1 MNFDNLKDA
10 WANDKTDETDLPI
23 RNVPVAA
30 ASSAVGKIRKSMKKE
45 LMSRLAGFV
54 VLVLV
59 LLGVP
64 KSPLSVSIVSI
75 AIFLLLVQTAYY
87 FSRFYL
93 FYKAT
98 GRYDLSLRKSIYK
111 ITYELELNI
120 EIYKTFNY
128 CVAPLVAL
136 IIIGSMTTSLFVIFI
151 VLGVAQIISFFL
163 LKLYVRTR
171 YGRQLAELKKIMED
185 LETEE

>member
-1 MNFDNLKDA
+1 M
-10 WANDKTDETDLPI
+10 I
-23 RNVPVAA
+23 
-30 ASSAVGKIRKSMKKE
+30 
-45 LMSRLAGFV
+45 GFV
-54 VLVLV
+54 ILALLVLR
-59 LLGVP
+59 
-64 KSPLSVSIVSI
+64 SPQNTFIAGI
-75 AIFLLLVQTAYY
+75 AIFLLLLQTGYY

-93 FYKAT
+93 FYKAI

-128 CVAPLVAL
+128 FVTPLVAV
-136 IIIGSMTTSLFVIFI
+136 IIIGSRATSLFVILI
-151 VLGVAQIISFFL
+151 VLGVAQLISFFL
-163 LKLYVRTR
+163 LKLYILAR

>member
-1 MNFDNLKDA
+1 MNFDNLKGA
-10 WANDKTDETDLPI
+10 WADDKTDDIPLPVRKVPPSETLSI
-23 RNVPVAA
+23 VSKLRRN
-30 ASSAVGKIRKSMKKE
+30 MKRE
-45 LMSRLAGFV
+45 FISQVIGFV
-54 VLVLV
+54 FLIFVVFLSS
-59 LLGVP
+59 
-64 KSPLSVSIVSI
+64 KNKLSVFIVSI
-75 AIFLLLVQTAYY
+75 AIFLLLVQTVYY

-93 FYKAT
+93 FYKAI

-120 EIYKTFNY
+120 EIYKSFNY
-128 CVAPLVAL
+128 FVAPLVAL
-136 IIIGSMTTSLFVIFI
+136 IIIGTMATSLFVI
-151 VLGVAQIISFFL
+151 VLVIGVAQIISFFL